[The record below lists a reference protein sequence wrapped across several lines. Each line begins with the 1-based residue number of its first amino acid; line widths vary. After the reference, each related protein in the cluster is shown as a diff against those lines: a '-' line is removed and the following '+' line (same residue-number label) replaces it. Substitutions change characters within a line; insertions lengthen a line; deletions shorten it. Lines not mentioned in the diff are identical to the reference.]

1 MNPIDLGDITDFV
14 RDYFLPAIPEAG
26 FDNQVSRI
34 EVFLKEGGTEVAPA
48 VNGIYTYEVRFT
60 HSI

>member
-1 MNPIDLGDITDFV
+1 MSPQIEKSVVEKSLG
-14 RDYFLPAIPEAG
+14 EAG

-60 HSI
+60 HSA